1 MKRSI
6 DHSTPPRLG
15 TYLLKKIYSEELFL
29 DVSGDLEEIYQEQ
42 VEEKGVAIASC
53 NYLIDV
59 LLSVRNYN
67 LRKKKKIT
75 QNSSIPMFKNYL
87 KITLRTI
94 SKNKVYSALN
104 IMGLALGIA
113 AFIFILQYVTY
124 ENSYDRFHSNH
135 QNIYRVL
142 YKVYRGEELNI
153 DCAAAVPRVGPF
165 MKEKM
170 PEVEEYV
177 RAFPISGVMS
187 TDNNKFREDRI
198 HVTDPSFLEIFDYPL
213 IEGTK
218 GNLLNEPNQV
228 VLTQEMAE
236 KYFGNTDVI
245 GKIITFN
252 SWLKLPLK
260 ITGVTVNNPNNSH
273 FKYDFLISYETLN
286 NETRN
291 DDGSANSETSWGW
304 YDFNTYVSLRDG
316 TDPKEFDKKFADV
329 LYEERKEAYEKY
341 NFHDE
346 FPLQAITDIHLYS
359 NLLQE
364 SEPEEQGDG
373 DAVFFLSIIAFF
385 ILVIAWI
392 NYINLSTAR
401 AMDRSKEVGIRKTM
415 GAFKKQ
421 LVYQFLAEAFFLNL
435 FALVIGL
442 VIVVLGINYFNQ
454 LTNSL
459 LSLDFLT
466 SKGFWF
472 IAISVFSSGV
482 LLSGLYPAFVLSSFK
497 PVAVLKGKLK
507 GQKTGRGLRRGL
519 VTFQFAASVTLI
531 AGTLIVYQQLKHMNT
546 MDLGFD
552 MTNTMVI
559 KGPQVLENDSI
570 YLTKLEA
577 FRSEILNIPGVN
589 QISASSNV
597 PGDEIFWTNGIR
609 NAKDPKENNKVIY
622 IAGVDHDYFTTLG
635 IELVAGRN
643 YDRSF
648 TTDTGAVILNV
659 AGIKYLGFESPE
671 SAINQKVVFW
681 GKNKTVIGVVD
692 DYQQMSAKS
701 KIAPIVFPLNETS
714 SDFFSLNMSSSNISQ
729 QSLSKIQET
738 YHEFFP
744 KDPYD
749 YFFIDEFFNR
759 QYVNERTFSKVFTL
773 FAIFGIIVA
782 CLGLFGL
789 SSFTALQRN
798 KEIGIRKALGASIQ
812 GIVVLLSKE
821 FIILIIIS
829 NVIAWPIIYW
839 VMEQWLNNFAAR
851 IKMPIWAFIM
861 AGMIVLITALIT
873 VGYKTLRTAKS
884 NPVKALRYE

>member
-1 MKRSI
+1 M
-6 DHSTPPRLG
+6 
-15 TYLLKKIYSEELFL
+15 
-29 DVSGDLEEIYQEQ
+29 
-42 VEEKGVAIASC
+42 
-53 NYLIDV
+53 
-59 LLSVRNYN
+59 
-67 LRKKKKIT
+67 
-75 QNSSIPMFKNYL
+75 
-87 KITLRTI
+87 
-94 SKNKVYSALN
+94 
-104 IMGLALGIA
+104 
-113 AFIFILQYVTY
+113 
-124 ENSYDRFHSNH
+124 
-135 QNIYRVL
+135 
-142 YKVYRGEELNI
+142 
-153 DCAAAVPRVGPF
+153 
-165 MKEKM
+165 
-170 PEVEEYV
+170 
-177 RAFPISGVMS
+177 
-187 TDNNKFREDRI
+187 
-198 HVTDPSFLEIFDYPL
+198 
-213 IEGTK
+213 
-218 GNLLNEPNQV
+218 
-228 VLTQEMAE
+228 
-236 KYFGNTDVI
+236 
-245 GKIITFN
+245 
-252 SWLKLPLK
+252 
-260 ITGVTVNNPNNSH
+260 
-273 FKYDFLISYETLN
+273 
-286 NETRN
+286 
-291 DDGSANSETSWGW
+291 
-304 YDFNTYVSLRDG
+304 
-316 TDPKEFDKKFADV
+316 
-329 LYEERKEAYEKY
+329 
-341 NFHDE
+341 
-346 FPLQAITDIHLYS
+346 
-359 NLLQE
+359 
-364 SEPEEQGDG
+364 
-373 DAVFFLSIIAFF
+373 
-385 ILVIAWI
+385 
-392 NYINLSTAR
+392 
-401 AMDRSKEVGIRKTM
+401 
-415 GAFKKQ
+415 
-421 LVYQFLAEAFFLNL
+421 AEAFFLNL